1 MRHLLT
7 IALSLGLMIP
17 GIGWNQELKP
27 VGTGE
32 LEALEAQG
40 ALVVDIR
47 TAPEWKAS
55 GIIPGSYPLTF
66 YDAEGRFDLAAFA
79 SAVNRLSTDSKRPVL
94 LVCRSGHRSAEA
106 GKLLASFWPERQVL
120 HLDKGIQEWVREGR
134 PTIAP
139 VNRP

>member
-7 IALSLGLMIP
+7 ITLSIGLMIP
-17 GIGWNQELKP
+17 AIGWNQELKP
-27 VGTGE
+27 VGAGE
-32 LEALEAQG
+32 LTALEAQG
-40 ALVVDIR
+40 ALIVDIR

-66 YDAEGRFDLAAFA
+66 YAPDGRFDLTAFA
-79 SAVNRLSTDSKRPVL
+79 AAVSRLSADSKRPVL

-106 GKLLASFWPERQVL
+106 GQLLANFWPERQVL
-120 HLDKGIQEWVREGR
+120 HLDKGIQEWIREGR
-134 PTIAP
+134 PTVAP